1 MQDFIKINKDDNVAV
16 ALKPIA
22 KGTTLNVAGID
33 VTTVEDIPQGHKFVI
48 KAIKKG
54 EPVVKYGFKLDL
66 HQKIKGVIDMDVK
79 DPDTGKILIRRGAPV
94 RIDTKIEKPRG
105 KGRPGKITLNLLSTE
120 SVDGKNIRL
129 SRTAEFSGKS
139 RRGLALGLGIGLPL
153 GTIVCFPWGFACLAI
168 KGLHAEVPAG
178 TILDYVIVAED
189 YTITPR

>member
-1 MQDFIKINKDDNVAV
+1 MKKMCLKGLFIFC
-16 ALKPIA
+16 LLW
-22 KGTTLNVAGID
+22 GFSLTTLAQ
-33 VTTVEDIPQGHKFVI
+33 TRLPQGEIVEVRI
-48 KAIKKG
+48 
-54 EPVVKYGFKLDL
+54 VDGFTSKDAP
-66 HQKIKGVIDMDVK
+66 QKIKGVIDMDVK

-120 SVDGKNIRL
+120 AIDGKNIRL
-129 SRTAEFSGKS
+129 SRTAEFSGKR

>member
-1 MQDFIKINKDDNVAV
+1 
-16 ALKPIA
+16 
-22 KGTTLNVAGID
+22 
-33 VTTVEDIPQGHKFVI
+33 
-48 KAIKKG
+48 
-54 EPVVKYGFKLDL
+54 
-66 HQKIKGVIDMDVK
+66 MDVK

>member
-1 MQDFIKINKDDNVAV
+1 MKKMCLKGLFIFC
-16 ALKPIA
+16 LLW
-22 KGTTLNVAGID
+22 GFSFTTLAQ
-33 VTTVEDIPQGHKFVI
+33 TRLPQGEIVEVRI
-48 KAIKKG
+48 
-54 EPVVKYGFKLDL
+54 VDGFTSKDAP
-66 HQKIKGVIDMDVK
+66 QKIKGVIDMDVK

-120 SVDGKNIRL
+120 AVDGKNIRL

-139 RRGLALGLGIGLPL
+139 RRGLALGLGI
-153 GTIVCFPWGFACLAI
+153 GFACLAI

>member
-1 MQDFIKINKDDNVAV
+1 MCLKGLFIFC
-16 ALKPIA
+16 LLW
-22 KGTTLNVAGID
+22 GFSLTTFAQTRL
-33 VTTVEDIPQGHKFVI
+33 PQGEIVEVRI
-48 KAIKKG
+48 
-54 EPVVKYGFKLDL
+54 VDGFTSKDAP
-66 HQKIKGVIDMDVK
+66 QKIKGVIDMDVK

-153 GTIVCFPWGFACLAI
+153 KVCMPKFLPVRFSITSSWPKIIQSLPDSKKPYPHNFLARPKSPGFFMR
-168 KGLHAEVPAG
+168 KENKQKQ
-178 TILDYVIVAED
+178 
-189 YTITPR
+189 

>member
-1 MQDFIKINKDDNVAV
+1 MCLKGLFIFC
-16 ALKPIA
+16 LLW
-22 KGTTLNVAGID
+22 GFSLTTLAQ
-33 VTTVEDIPQGHKFVI
+33 TRLPQGEIVEVRI
-48 KAIKKG
+48 
-54 EPVVKYGFKLDL
+54 VDGFTSKDAP
-66 HQKIKGVIDMDVK
+66 QKIKGVIDMDVK
-79 DPDTGKILIRRGAPV
+79 DPDTGKILI
-94 RIDTKIEKPRG
+94 EKPRG

-120 SVDGKNIRL
+120 AVDGKNIRL